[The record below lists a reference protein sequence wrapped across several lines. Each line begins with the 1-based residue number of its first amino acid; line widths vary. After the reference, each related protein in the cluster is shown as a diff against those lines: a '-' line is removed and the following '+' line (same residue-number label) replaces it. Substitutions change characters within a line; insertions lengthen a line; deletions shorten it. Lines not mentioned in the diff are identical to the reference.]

1 MRMMARVNASIP
13 DELLAQAKAA
23 RLNISKLAR
32 DAIVEELD
40 RRDKIDALDSYLA
53 ELEEEHGPVTPQ
65 ERAEAESWANEV
77 FGTAG
82 SGRRS
87 A

>member
-1 MRMMARVNASIP
+1 MRMMARVNVSIP
-13 DELLAQAKAA
+13 DQLLVEAKAA
-23 RLNISKLAR
+23 GLNISKLAR
-32 DAIVEELD
+32 DAIVQELD
-40 RRDKIDALDSYLA
+40 RRDKIGALDAYLA

-65 ERAEAESWANEV
+65 ERAGAESWANEV
-77 FGTAG
+77 FGRTG